1 MNNQE
6 HYIDS
11 SQEKKNKNLL
21 VIDNKSNPL
30 KKTNSF
36 KKLYDEYLV
45 TSKDKN
51 IEFSNSNFNPNDQ
64 NSPNLFV
71 NKLENRIKLYYSHL
85 NKIN

>member
-1 MNNQE
+1 MNDQE
-6 HYIDS
+6 QYVDS
-11 SQEKKNKNLL
+11 TQEKNNSLL

-36 KKLYDEYLV
+36 KKLYDEYLI

-64 NSPNLFV
+64 NSPNVFV

>member
-1 MNNQE
+1 MNDQE
-6 HYIDS
+6 QYVDS
-11 SQEKKNKNLL
+11 TQEKNNSLL

-36 KKLYDEYLV
+36 KKLYDEYLI

-64 NSPNLFV
+64 KSPNVFV

>member
-11 SQEKKNKNLL
+11 SQEKNKNLL